1 MAFRQ
6 ILSKSIFPTLEK
18 DLSKALGKEVKTMD
32 TMLGCHLA
40 PQVYAYE
47 QPAHGAF
54 SGSAP
59 RSAPRSA
66 PHVVRVDY
74 PAPTKGLFN

>member
-6 ILSKSIFPTLEK
+6 ILSKAIFPTFEK
-18 DLSKALGKEVKTMD
+18 DLVKTLGKEVKSMD

-59 RSAPRSA
+59 RNA
-66 PHVVRVDY
+66 PHVVRVNY
-74 PAPTKGLFN
+74 PAPTKGIFH

>member
-59 RSAPRSA
+59 RSAP
-66 PHVVRVDY
+66 HVVRINY
-74 PAPTKGLFN
+74 PAPVKGLFN